1 VADIDFDFSEVRAF
15 AADLGD
21 APAKIG
27 PFANSAIKFTSR
39 KIQSEARKKV
49 RRGDRSWRAAAVA
62 INYDVTTFRGFG
74 QSVIKSEIGYDK
86 TRPAGALGNLREYGA
101 PDSPSGPLAPHY
113 DLAASL
119 DEEELDFIRGMEKA
133 TEDATQAVV
142 DVSSFGRSVGTFVR
156 GGKLGDSA

>member
-1 VADIDFDFSEVRAF
+1 MADIEFDFSEVNAF

-27 PFANSAIKFTSR
+27 PFVNSAIQFTSR
-39 KIQSEARKKV
+39 KIQGEARKKV
-49 RRGDRSWRAAAVA
+49 RRGSKAWRAAAVA
-62 INYDVTTFRGFG
+62 ITYDVTTFQGFG
-74 QSVIKSEIGYDK
+74 QSVIKSEIGYEKD
-86 TRPAGALGNLREYGA
+86 RRAGALGNLREYGA

-142 DVSSFGRSVGTFVR
+142 DVSSFGRSTGTFLR
-156 GGKLGDSA
+156 GGKLGSS